1 MKRRLCASRHDAG
14 AGIPR
19 APDAPRRRR
28 NDNDVDS
35 SPSAQNDG
43 GDEGI

>member
-1 MKRRLCASRHDAG
+1 M
-14 AGIPR
+14 
-19 APDAPRRRR
+19 PDAPRRHR

-43 GDEGI
+43 EKKAQNDGEKKAQNDGEKKA